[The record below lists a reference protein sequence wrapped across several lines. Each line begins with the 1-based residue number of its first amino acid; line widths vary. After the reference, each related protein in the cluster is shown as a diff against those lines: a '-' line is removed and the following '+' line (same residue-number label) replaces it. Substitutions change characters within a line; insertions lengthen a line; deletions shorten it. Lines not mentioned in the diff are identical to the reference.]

1 METPTRFDLNEAL
14 RQWRD
19 GMAGSPALG
28 TDPLDEL
35 EAHLRDSIKALTAKG
50 LSPEEAFWLARRR
63 LGSEAALGGEYAKV
77 NREAVWLDR
86 VLWMVAGWVIIKV
99 VSTTA
104 SVAANV
110 AMAGAIQLALPKA
123 ALGFLHTAVHW
134 AAFAGLIAWLWHA
147 LRNDHEVVRRVGRWM
162 QTYPFGTG
170 LLLVGVSVASG
181 VMQMFPNLFLAR
193 TLTPSVVGYVF
204 YWSSASSLVL
214 TLLFWPCVVT
224 WLLVRLPRKEA
235 AR

>member
-1 METPTRFDLNEAL
+1 MNDAL
-14 RQWRD
+14 RLWRD
-19 GMAGSPALG
+19 EMAASPALAA
-28 TDPLDEL
+28 DQLEEL
-35 EAHLRDSIKALTAKG
+35 EAHLRDSIRMLTSKG
-50 LSPEEAFWLARRR
+50 LSPEEAVWLARRR
-63 LGSEAALGGEYAKV
+63 LGSATALGGEFAKV

-104 SVAANV
+104 SAAANV
-110 AMAGAIQLALPKA
+110 AMAGAMQLAMPKP

-134 AAFAGLIAWLWHA
+134 AAFVGLIAWLWHS
-147 LRNDHEVVRRVGRWM
+147 LRNDHEVVRRVGRWI
-162 QTYPFGTG
+162 QTHPFGAG

-204 YWSSASSLVL
+204 YWSSASSFVL

-224 WLLVRLPRKEA
+224 WLLVRA
-235 AR
+235 ARRPTTA